1 MKRLTLLLF
10 GLFYGTI
17 TVQAQDKEEAPAFE
31 IVKYFFV
38 ELITNPDR
46 PEMPKA
52 QVDSIQAAHMANIG
66 EMVKEKK
73 LMLAGPFEGGGGI
86 FILKVDS
93 MEEARKLTTRDPAI
107 KAGRLITKIRPWY
120 TTTGSFVAEE
130 KFKKD
135 QPKP

>member
-1 MKRLTLLLF
+1 MKRLTFILF
-10 GLFYGTI
+10 SLFYCATS
-17 TVQAQDKEEAPAFE
+17 VQAQDADEAPAFE

-46 PEMPKA
+46 PELPKA
-52 QVDSIQAAHMANIG
+52 QVDSIQAAHMANMTK
-66 EMVKEKK
+66 MVEEKK

-86 FILKVDS
+86 FILKVDT
-93 MEEARKLTTRDPAI
+93 MEEAEKLTARDPAI

-130 KFKKD
+130 KYKEN
-135 QPKP
+135 QP

>member
-1 MKRLTLLLF
+1 MNRLTFLLF
-10 GLFYGTI
+10 GLFYCTI
-17 TVQAQDKEEAPAFE
+17 SAKAQSTEEAPAFE

-46 PEMPKA
+46 PELPKA
-52 QVDSIQAAHMANIG
+52 QVDSIQAAHMANMG
-66 EMVKEKK
+66 QMVKEKK

-86 FILKVDS
+86 FILKVES
-93 MEEARKLTTRDPAI
+93 MEEAEKLTARDPAI

-130 KFKKD
+130 KYKEN
-135 QPKP
+135 